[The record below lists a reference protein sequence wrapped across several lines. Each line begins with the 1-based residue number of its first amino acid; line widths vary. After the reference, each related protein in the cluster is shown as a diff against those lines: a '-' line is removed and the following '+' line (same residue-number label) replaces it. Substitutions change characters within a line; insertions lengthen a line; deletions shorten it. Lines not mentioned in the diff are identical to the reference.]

1 MIPAAELLNEVLTL
15 KWFFLSLSEAETT
28 TNSLQLIWEKLQ
40 TDHWVWVGYGGQA
53 IFFSRWIVQWI
64 VSEKAGK
71 SEIPLAFWW
80 ISITGGSITLL
91 YAYVKAEPVLFLGQ
105 ILALIMYTRNLML
118 VYKERTAS

>member
-1 MIPAAELLNEVLTL
+1 MITDLEILWNLAMV
-15 KWFFLSLSEAETT
+15 SSVDGETT
-28 TNSLQLIWEKLQ
+28 RNSLQLIWEKLM

-64 VSEKAGK
+64 VSEKAGR

-80 ISITGGSITLL
+80 LSITGGGITLV

-118 VYKERTAS
+118 VYREKATP

>member
-1 MIPAAELLNEVLTL
+1 MITDLEILWNLAIV
-15 KWFFLSLSEAETT
+15 SSVDGETT
-28 TNSLQLIWEKLQ
+28 RNSLQLIWEKLM

-80 ISITGGSITLL
+80 LSITGGGITLV
-91 YAYVKAEPVLFLGQ
+91 YAYVKAEPVLFLGH

-118 VYKERTAS
+118 VYREKATP

>member
-1 MIPAAELLNEVLTL
+1 MVTSLETLWNLAIVAAVDVEMS
-15 KWFFLSLSEAETT
+15 K
-28 TNSLQLIWEKLQ
+28 NSLQLIWEKLM

-64 VSEKAGK
+64 VSEKAGR
-71 SEIPLAFWW
+71 SEIPLAFWGL
-80 ISITGGSITLL
+80 SITGGGITLV

-118 VYKERTAS
+118 VYREKAVR

>member
-1 MIPAAELLNEVLTL
+1 MSLIAEILPQLFGTSSALLALAD
-15 KWFFLSLSEAETT
+15 AESSK
-28 TNSLQLIWEKLQ
+28 NSLQLIWEKLQ
-40 TDHWVWVGYGGQA
+40 TDRWVWVGYGGQA
-53 IFFSRWIVQWI
+53 IFFSRWVVQWI

-105 ILALIMYTRNLML
+105 ILALVMYTRNLTL
-118 VYKERTAS
+118 VYKERKAR

>member
-1 MIPAAELLNEVLTL
+1 M
-15 KWFFLSLSEAETT
+15 
-28 TNSLQLIWEKLQ
+28 
-40 TDHWVWVGYGGQA
+40 
-53 IFFSRWIVQWI
+53 QWI

-105 ILALIMYTRNLML
+105 ILALVMYTRNLML
-118 VYKERTAS
+118 VYKERAAR